1 MAENVTIA
9 RPYADAAFGLA
20 RGAGALAS
28 WLEFLNRLAA
38 ITANAEIQAFF
49 SSPNLS
55 ADQLAGLL
63 QEMAGEL
70 TDEQRNFIR
79 VLVDNERL
87 YVLPEIRNLF
97 VVLKNGHE
105 GVLEARVVSAFP
117 LDDATLASLK
127 ADLEARFKAHIDAIV
142 TVDPELIGGVR
153 IAIGDEVIDASVRGK
168 LASMA
173 AALKNQELS
182 NATQPL

>member
-28 WLEFLNRLAA
+28 WSEILDRLAI
-38 ITANAEIQAFF
+38 ITADADIQACI
-49 SSPNLS
+49 SKPDLS
-55 ADQLAGLL
+55 ADQLTGLL
-63 QEMAGEL
+63 LDVAGEL

-87 YVLPEIRNLF
+87 RVLPEIRNLF
-97 VVLKNGHE
+97 VVLKNEHE
-105 GVLEARVVSAFP
+105 GVLDARIASAFP
-117 LDDATLASLK
+117 LDDVTLASLR
-127 ADLEARFKAHIDAIV
+127 ADLETRFKARIDTTV
-142 TVDPELIGGVR
+142 TIDPELIGGVR
-153 IAIGDEVIDASVRGK
+153 ISIGDEVIDASVRGK

-173 AALKNQELS
+173 AALKNQESS
-182 NATQPL
+182 NAT

>member
-20 RGAGALAS
+20 RGEGALAS
-28 WLEFLNRLAA
+28 WLGFLDRLVA
-38 ITANAEIQAFF
+38 ITANAEMQACV
-49 SSPNLS
+49 SNPNLPT
-55 ADQLAGLL
+55 DQIVGLL
-63 QEMAGEL
+63 WDVVGEL
-70 TDEQRNFIR
+70 TGEQRNFIR

-87 YVLPEIRNLF
+87 HVLPEIRNLF
-97 VVLKNGHE
+97 VVLKNEHE
-105 GVLEARVVSAFP
+105 GVLEARIASAFP
-117 LDDATLASLK
+117 LNDATLASLK
-127 ADLEARFKAHIDAIV
+127 ADLETRFKARIDAAV
-142 TVDPELIGGVR
+142 TIDPELIGGVR

-182 NATQPL
+182 NAT